1 MNPGKVSLPLEKDL
15 IDVLDCNGLR
25 TGEKLQRKE
34 IHELGKW
41 HRAVHFYL
49 FDSENNILLQKRSN
63 FVDHY
68 PNMLS
73 ISLTGHI
80 DAGEGSFQALKR
92 EIEEELSLN
101 SEKMDIQFLFSFKR
115 EAVLNPKYIDRQ
127 FNDVYM
133 CKTDFNLKD
142 LKKDES
148 ETAQFILVSLKKFIK
163 MAESNDSELV
173 PAYSDSLKDVLYFIK
188 K

>member
-1 MNPGKVSLPLEKDL
+1 MKQSETNLPLEKDL
-15 IDVLDCNGLR
+15 IDVLDSNGLR
-25 TGEKLQRKE
+25 TGETLPRKE

-49 FDSENNILLQKRSN
+49 FDNENNILLQKRSQ

-68 PNMLS
+68 PGMLS

-92 EIEEELSLN
+92 EIQEELSLN
-101 SEKMDIQFLFSFKR
+101 SEKMDLQFLFSFKR
-115 EAVLNPKYIDRQ
+115 EASLSPKYIDRQ

-133 CKTDFNLKD
+133 CKSDFKLKD

-148 ETAQFILVSLKKFIK
+148 ETSQFILVSLEKFIK

-173 PAYSDSLKDVLYFIK
+173 PSYSDSLKDVLYFIK